1 MIWLT
6 LLIQLTAGTPD
17 ERSWPV
23 SGALARP
30 DGCELR
36 VSAARVERR
45 WDEKSGRFR
54 EELSAESRC
63 AARAQVER
71 KAFQARLR
79 RGPSGVYQITVREEE
94 REALAERVPFG
105 TELGWGS
112 APEKLTASRERLSE
126 FLKTARKVA
135 RGELRAG
142 ADLEKAFSKGLA
154 NEERALA
161 DLALKSDFTASA
173 ALLSRVAMLLR
184 NAQLW
189 GGRPADD
196 GDGVFLEADVSF
208 DSLERALA
216 AAPQVIAS
224 ELKASAASL
233 LSLLAARAAD
243 RPKLLAP
250 LQEVARKAA
259 AVLQGED
266 LELAEATSQ
275 VDVEGLSELR
285 KRLEAWR
292 DGRVVRE

>member
-1 MIWLT
+1 MICLA
-6 LLIQLTAGTPD
+6 LLIQLTPGTPD

-36 VSAARVERR
+36 VNASRVERR
-45 WDEKSGRFR
+45 WDEKGGRFR

-63 AARAQVER
+63 GARALVER

-79 RGPSGVYQITVREEE
+79 RGPSGIYQITVREEE
-94 REALAERVPFG
+94 REALSERVPFG
-105 TELGWGS
+105 ADLGWAA
-112 APEKLTASRERLSE
+112 APEKLAASVERLRE
-126 FLKTARKVA
+126 FLKTARQVA
-135 RGELRAG
+135 KGELRAG

-161 DLALKSDFTASA
+161 DLALKSDFSASA
-173 ALLSRVAMLLR
+173 AHLGRVAMLLR

-196 GDGVFLEADVSF
+196 GDGLFLESGVSF

-216 AAPQVIAS
+216 AAPKLISA
-224 ELKASAASL
+224 ELKASVASL
-233 LSLLAARAAD
+233 LSLMAARAAEKP
-243 RPKLLAP
+243 RLLAP

-259 AVLQGED
+259 AALQGED
-266 LELAEATSQ
+266 LALAEAASQ
-275 VDVEGLSELR
+275 TDVDGLPELR

-292 DGRVVRE
+292 TALVE